1 VRPLYTVGVY
11 GVGAL
16 ALAACHAGAPEPPA
30 PARPITVPAL
40 FDLSRVPDRPQL
52 RVLGHSSTPA
62 PRDSALRATGLG
74 TVIDSAYDTAI
85 ENPIALDTNDARMYY
100 MAGLAARFSDPTAA
114 SAALYW
120 ASRLDPS
127 WAQPYFA
134 RWYVLRLA
142 AQAATMSLGTGVTI
156 TKPVPLPDS
165 ILTRI
170 DSLAVMAY
178 SRDPFFDDALAMGDL
193 SKRIHVQVSTVN
205 IGRRAAVSRANDAR
219 IRQGA
224 PMLASPKDI
233 AVPHEWYIAYGSGD
247 FAGAAS
253 QLAVSIQKHPDAI
266 TLYVY
271 RARAQFFLA
280 QYDSAVATMQAAVAR
295 IQTVESAK
303 TLPVYFSK
311 EAFTYAIGVAEQRHG
326 RDSAARAAYQRTVTE
341 NLGFY
346 MGHLHLANAALAVDD
361 TATAI
366 TEATIAAEIRG
377 DDPVVQFFLGYTL
390 LHAGQNAEAV
400 THLDAAVRDDSAYA
414 LPYLYLAQARMTAHD
429 TTAALGAL
437 RAFLVR
443 ARRDDDH
450 RETVVAE
457 IAALGGALT
466 VGPASPRH

>member
-1 VRPLYTVGVY
+1 VRALYTIGVY
-11 GVGAL
+11 VVGAF
-16 ALAACHAGAPEPPA
+16 ALAACHSGAPQAPA
-30 PARPITVPAL
+30 PARPVTVPTL

-52 RVLGHSSTPA
+52 RVVGHSGAPA
-62 PRDSALRATGLG
+62 PRDSTLRATGLA

-85 ENPIALDTNDARMYY
+85 ENPIVLDTNDAHLYY
-100 MAGLAARFSDPTAA
+100 TAGLASRFADPAGA
-114 SAALYW
+114 SAAFYW
-120 ASRLDPS
+120 ASRIDPS

-142 AQAATMSLGTGVTI
+142 AQSSAVSMGTGVT
-156 TKPVPLPDS
+156 TPTPLPDS

-178 SRDPFFDDALAMGDL
+178 SRDPFFDDALAMSDL

-253 QLAVSIQKHPDAI
+253 QLAASIQKHPDAI

-366 TEATIAAEIRG
+366 TEARIAAEIRG

-414 LPYLYLAQARMTAHD
+414 LPYLYLAQARMTTHD

-437 RAFLVR
+437 RGFLVR